1 MNLLRVSSSPHIR
14 TNDDTESIMLDVI
27 IALMPALIAAVYFF
41 GYRAI
46 VITIITIASSVFFE
60 HIWAL
65 AFKKPTTINDLS
77 AVVSGLLLAFNL
89 PVTVPL
95 WLPVVGSFFMI
106 IIVKM
111 FYGGLGQNFINPAL
125 AARAF
130 LLASWPSAMTTWVD
144 IAPKLNLFSNP
155 DVVSTATP
163 LALIKGGIHTGV
175 ALPSYLNLFLGGVGG
190 CIGETSV
197 LALLIGAIYLLYRK
211 IINWRIPFTFIASV
225 GCFTY
230 IFGGTTLFTGD
241 FIYHILAGGL
251 ILGAFYMA
259 TDYTTSP
266 VTPLGQIYYGIG
278 CGLIASIIRLWGGYP
293 EGVSYAI
300 LLMNVA
306 SPLIEKLTPPNR
318 FGKKVMKNA

>member
-14 TNDDTESIMLDVI
+14 TNDDTPIIMLDVI
-27 IALMPALIAAVYFF
+27 IALMPALIAGVYFF
-41 GYRAI
+41 GYRAM
-46 VITIITIASSVFFE
+46 VITIITVASSLIFE
-60 HIWAL
+60 HLWAV
-65 AFKKPTTINDLS
+65 AFKKPSTIYDLS
-77 AVVSGLLLAFNL
+77 GVVSGLLLSFNI

-111 FYGGLGQNFINPAL
+111 CFGGLGQNFINPAL

-130 LLASWPSAMTTWVD
+130 LLASWPTAMTTWVD
-144 IAPKLNLFSNP
+144 IGAKLNLFSNP
-155 DVVSTATP
+155 DIVSSATP
-163 LALIKGGIHTGV
+163 LAIIKGGVHAGA

-197 LALLIGAIYLLYRK
+197 LALLIGAVYLLYRK
-211 IINWRIPFTFIASV
+211 IITWRIPFTFIASV
-225 GCFTY
+225 GVFTY
-230 IFGGTTLFTGD
+230 IFGGSTLFTGD
-241 FIYHILAGGL
+241 YIYHILAGGL

-259 TDYTTSP
+259 TDYSTSP
-266 VTPLGQIYYGIG
+266 VTPMGQIYYGIG
-278 CGLIASIIRLWGGYP
+278 CGIIASIIRLWGGYP

-306 SPLIEKLTPPNR
+306 TPLIEKMTPPRR
-318 FGKKVMKNA
+318 FGKKRGN